1 MQKEQFCLCYIL
13 TAITAGRCRERR
25 YADHIIIYSDILQ
38 NAPFCSQIFKIFF
51 ALDGKGALTP
61 LTKIMRTFLSVVHM
75 SDKHTPHLFYFF
87 KSHMFNFFN
96 LIHILKKVAC

>member
-51 ALDGKGALTP
+51 AL
-61 LTKIMRTFLSVVHM
+61 TKIMRTFLSVVHM

-87 KSHMFNFFN
+87 
-96 LIHILKKVAC
+96 